1 MQFFFHMS
9 TPAIFQCLLHS
20 ISERWNGISR
30 NEEGRQIEEVKEYFV
45 AITEK
50 YERKKNIREKGE
62 NLWGFEY

>member
-1 MQFFFHMS
+1 MLLFFHMS

-20 ISERWNGISR
+20 IGERWNGISR

-50 YERKKNIREKGE
+50 RKKICVRKVKNFQ
-62 NLWGFEY
+62 GFAY